1 MIKIFLLLLLLC
13 NVTLDASFM
22 DKVGDI
28 VESTL
33 SDNDNEI
40 PEVKTVGTLSVKTK
54 KSLKYKRKD
63 DDTLLDSMVNSVK
76 DTIGIKKE
84 KKEKKKSIAEKM
96 LFTVKEVAGIE
107 KVESDNSF
115 FDGGILG
122 DVADMIEL
130 EKGESLGLPS
140 VFGFNKKK
148 KKTVFG
154 STVLGNT
161 LLGDMKETSTSFYRG
176 FKNTGESTEFM
187 SGLMYKS
194 SKMYNGMFDMFDES
208 PMNIFDDKDKREPSV
223 FDVFDKGN
231 SMLDMID

>member
-1 MIKIFLLLLLLC
+1 MMKIFLLLLVF
-13 NVTLDASFM
+13 NSMIYAGFM

-40 PEVKTVGTLSVKTK
+40 PIVQTVGTLSVKTK
-54 KSLKYKRKD
+54 KSTKPED
-63 DDTLLDSMVNSVK
+63 NGDSLLDSMVSSVK
-76 DTIGIKKE
+76 DAIGIKKK
-84 KKEKKKSIAEKM
+84 KKEKNKSIVEKI
-96 LFTVKEVAGIE
+96 LYTVKEVTGIE
-107 KVESDNSF
+107 KAESDNLF
-115 FDGGILG
+115 FDGGILS

-140 VFGFNKKK
+140 VFGFNKKR

-154 STVLGNT
+154 STILGDT

-187 SGLMYKS
+187 SGIMYKS
-194 SKMYNGMFDMFDES
+194 SRMYNGMFEMFDKS
-208 PMNIFDDKDKREPSV
+208 PMNIFDDRDKREPSI
-223 FDVFDKGN
+223 FDMFDKGN